1 MSKVG
6 TTTGPQAPVTPPP
19 VSEKSETT
27 TTKTSTQ
34 TQSQATTT
42 TDTTK
47 QTERTEKASKDLASE
62 KKGEQKLEG
71 SLRQAQMQEELKGAK
86 SDDNSWKPAP
96 GQKTRPEHWDVRQ
109 DVKGYK
115 PLLKEMRQ
123 TLTKE
128 IQEKGGKRE
137 HDFRF
142 LLPMAQ
148 WTTEQGGYTN
158 RPEGFNP
165 GNVMGPGDA
174 GTFHRKNNTE
184 IVDGKRTNVP
194 ADFAKYSSLE
204 KGTDAYMNHLEK
216 GWGKTHDAIVKGG
229 STKDFA
235 DGLYPGKGKNYATA
249 SQKDYKSAMDH
260 RVKNLIQDYKSV
272 IQDDIKDA
280 DKDITKLKGYLSDP
294 KVDKSLHPEIQSRI
308 DRLGKNKEKFQAELN
323 ELEEVRKRHEKGEP
337 LQP

>member
-6 TTTGPQAPVTPPP
+6 STTGSQQAVPPP
-19 VSEKSETT
+19 QVSETDKTT
-27 TTKTSTQ
+27 TTPTQQSSEASKTTEGSQSTQ
-34 TQSQATTT
+34 
-42 TDTTK
+42 K
-47 QTERTEKASKDLASE
+47 SKDLA
-62 KKGEQKLEG
+62 KQKIGEQKIEG
-71 SLRQAQMQEELKGAK
+71 SVRQAQLEKDLK
-86 SDDNSWKPAP
+86 SPTTEDNHWRPAL
-96 GQKTRPEHWDVRQ
+96 GQKGRPEHWNVRQ
-109 DVKGYK
+109 DIKGYK
-115 PLLKEMRQ
+115 PLLKEMRE
-123 TLTKE
+123 TLTKD

-184 IVDGKRTNVP
+184 IVNGKRTNVP

-216 GWGKTHDAIVKGG
+216 GWGKTHDAIIHGG

-235 DGLYPGKGKNYATA
+235 DGLYPGKGKDYATA
-249 SQKDYKSAMDH
+249 SHADYKAAMDV
-260 RVKNLIQDYKSV
+260 RVKNIIEDYKLV
-272 IQDDIKDA
+272 IKDDMKGV
-280 DKDITKLKGYLSDP
+280 DKDIGKLKEHLADP
-294 KVDKSLHPEIQSRI
+294 KVDSSLHPEIQNRI
-308 DRLGKNKEKFQAELN
+308 NHLEKNKEKLQAELN
-323 ELEEVRKRHEKGEP
+323 ELEEVAKRHAKGEP